1 MKWTAQEI
9 ILCGKMGYRKAY
21 KCNEKIWA
29 RTTTKEVL
37 GDKIE
42 NLEYSQT
49 KGIYTVKAT
58 YYYYTEKYDEN
69 GTLISRIKNPN
80 HYRIDTNPYFTFI
93 YDDYDN
99 RTEFKYFPSKC
110 TNLNKFATRFKT
122 TLESLPKLPTEIPL
136 ILDLFELNR
145 YEIGCSFNIRYR
157 YKPYRPSRIEKSYT
171 SGKTVYHYYPAT
183 REAKSFG
190 YNFFS
195 WEAMY
200 PNKTT
205 AICGTSGGMSG
216 EVGDWSK
223 SFDGSFYMTH
233 IPDTSKFSDIYY
245 NGSSLERLSSY
256 CNYSF
261 SKLSFGLAG
270 TVYSTFVND
279 LIFIPQRNNK
289 LYMSKAKD
297 LEHTGGDPIYGCE
310 NSVEYNL

>member
-1 MKWTAQEI
+1 MKWTADEI

-21 KCNEKIWA
+21 KCDEKIWA

-69 GTLISRIKNPN
+69 GTLISRTKNPN

-93 YDDYDN
+93 YDYDN

-122 TLESLPKLPTEIPL
+122 TLDSLPILPTEIPL
-136 ILDLFELNR
+136 NLDLFELNR
-145 YEIGCSFNIRYR
+145 YEIGCSFIIGYR
-157 YKPYRPSRIEKSYT
+157 YKPYIPSRMEKSYT
-171 SGKTVYHYYPAT
+171 SGKTVYYYYPAT

-200 PNKTT
+200 PNKST

-216 EVGDWSK
+216 EVGNWSQ

-233 IPDTSKFSDIYY
+233 TPNTSYFNDIYY
-245 NGSSLERLSSY
+245 NGSPLTNQSSPCY
-256 CNYSF
+256 VSF
-261 SKLSFGLAG
+261 CDLHLGLAG
-270 TVYSTFVND
+270 TVYSTFIND
-279 LIFIPQRNNK
+279 LIFIPQRNNQ
-289 LYMSKAKD
+289 LYMSKIED
-297 LEHTGGDPIYGCE
+297 LKHTGGDPIYGCE

>member
-1 MKWTAQEI
+1 MKWTADEI

-69 GTLISRIKNPN
+69 GTFISRIKNPN
-80 HYRIDTNPYFTFI
+80 HYRIDTNPYFTFR
-93 YDDYDN
+93 YDRN
-99 RTEFKYFPSKC
+99 TEFTYTLPKSVD
-110 TNLNKFATRFKT
+110 LEKFGTRFKT
-122 TLESLPKLPTEIPL
+122 TLEELPILSTTYLERIRLFGLGGFSIGYDYQPYIPPR
-136 ILDLFELNR
+136 EVK
-145 YEIGCSFNIRYR
+145 EVIG
-157 YKPYRPSRIEKSYT
+157 
-171 SGKTVYHYYPAT
+171 GKTYYHYYGPT
-183 REAKSFG
+183 YEEKRV
-190 YNFFS
+190 NCDFFYGT
-195 WEAMY
+195 AMY
-200 PNKTT
+200 YDKST
-205 AICGTSGGMSG
+205 ALCGEKYTVYGG
-216 EVGDWSK
+216 VDNWLK

-233 IPDTSKFSDIYY
+233 MPYTSKFSDIYY
-245 NGSSLERLSSY
+245 NGSPLIRQSSY

-261 SKLSFGLAG
+261 SKLYFGLAG
-270 TVYSTFVND
+270 TVYSTFVNNF
-279 LIFIPQRNNK
+279 IFIPQRNNQ
-289 LYMSKAKD
+289 LYMSKIKD

>member
-1 MKWTAQEI
+1 MKWTADEI

-21 KCNEKIWA
+21 KCDEKIWA

-69 GTLISRIKNPN
+69 GTIISRTKNPN
-80 HYRIDTNPYFTFI
+80 HYRIDTNPYFTFR
-93 YDDYDN
+93 YDRN
-99 RTEFKYFPSKC
+99 TEFTFTLPKSVDL
-110 TNLNKFATRFKT
+110 TKFATRFKT
-122 TLESLPKLPTEIPL
+122 TLEELPILPTTYSKL
-136 ILDLFELNR
+136 IRLFGLDGGFYIDYEYQPYKYNKELHSVK
-145 YEIGCSFNIRYR
+145 YESKKVEYDFF
-157 YKPYRPSRIEKSYT
+157 
-171 SGKTVYHYYPAT
+171 HY
-183 REAKSFG
+183 EV
-190 YNFFS
+190 
-195 WEAMY
+195 MY
-200 PNKTT
+200 PDKST
-205 AICGTSGGMSG
+205 AVCGQYG
-216 EVGDWSK
+216 EVYGTVEYWSR

-233 IPDTSKFSDIYY
+233 MPNTSKFTEISM
-245 NGSSLERLSSY
+245 NGSSLEILSSPCY
-256 CNYSF
+256 IKF

-279 LIFIPQRNNK
+279 FIFIPQRNNQ
-289 LYMSKAKD
+289 LYMSKTKD

>member
-1 MKWTAQEI
+1 MKWTAEEI

-80 HYRIDTNPYFTFI
+80 HYRIDTNPYFTFT
-93 YDDYDN
+93 YDRNTDFTYALPKSVDL
-99 RTEFKYFPSKC
+99 T
-110 TNLNKFATRFKT
+110 KFATRFKT
-122 TLESLPKLPTEIPL
+122 TLDELPILSTTEKEFIQ
-136 ILDLFELNR
+136 LFRVDGLYINYDYQPYVPPR
-145 YEIGCSFNIRYR
+145 SVKEIIG
-157 YKPYRPSRIEKSYT
+157 
-171 SGKTVYHYYPAT
+171 GKTYYYYYAPKYEGK
-183 REAKSFG
+183 RVEYSFFYG
-190 YNFFS
+190 T
-195 WEAMY
+195 AMY
-200 PNKTT
+200 YDKST
-205 AICGTSGGMSG
+205 ALCGERGSVYG
-216 EVGDWSK
+216 EVGNWSK

-233 IPDTSKFSDIYY
+233 SPSTSKFSDIYY

-270 TVYSTFVND
+270 TVYSTFIND
-279 LIFIPQRNNK
+279 LIFIPQRNNQ
-289 LYMSKAKD
+289 LYMSKTKD

>member
-1 MKWTAQEI
+1 MKWTADEI

-29 RTTTKEVL
+29 RTTIKEVL

-69 GTLISRIKNPN
+69 GTLISRTKNPN
-80 HYRIDTNPYFTFI
+80 HYRIDTNPYFTFR
-93 YDDYDN
+93 YDRNTDFTY
-99 RTEFKYFPSKC
+99 TLSKSVDL
-110 TNLNKFATRFKT
+110 TDFATRFKT
-122 TLESLPKLPTEIPL
+122 TLESLP
-136 ILDLFELNR
+136 ILSTTYSKWIRLFGLDGGFYIGYEYQPYKYNKELHSVT
-145 YEIGCSFNIRYR
+145 YESKKVEYD
-157 YKPYRPSRIEKSYT
+157 
-171 SGKTVYHYYPAT
+171 
-183 REAKSFG
+183 
-190 YNFFS
+190 FFHC
-195 WEAMY
+195 EVMY

-205 AICGTSGGMSG
+205 AVCGQYG
-216 EVGDWSK
+216 EVYGTVDYWSR

-233 IPDTSKFSDIYY
+233 TPNTSKFSNIYY
-245 NGSSLERLSSY
+245 NGSPLTNQSSPCY
-256 CNYSF
+256 IKF
-261 SKLSFGLAG
+261 SKLYFGLAG

-279 LIFIPQRNNK
+279 LIFIPQRNNQ
-289 LYMSKAKD
+289 LYMSKIKD